1 MLTKALL
8 GILTL
13 ELLSEIFSTVA
24 SIATP
29 AWALQLFNVPV
40 LPETI
45 ALTFVLGLV
54 FGFVTVI
61 IGLAIYFV
69 FTGSRMGWLL
79 SYVLGMFWI
88 VFGGSLAM
96 VYGKIENL
104 YLDFLPGL
112 IITTLTYFSARRP
125 HGAGPPAGR

>member
-61 IGLAIYFV
+61 IGLAIYF
-69 FTGSRMGWLL
+69 GYGIKHSHLRMP
-79 SYVLGMFWI
+79 V
-88 VFGGSLAM
+88 
-96 VYGKIENL
+96 GKK
-104 YLDFLPGL
+104 
-112 IITTLTYFSARRP
+112 R
-125 HGAGPPAGR
+125 